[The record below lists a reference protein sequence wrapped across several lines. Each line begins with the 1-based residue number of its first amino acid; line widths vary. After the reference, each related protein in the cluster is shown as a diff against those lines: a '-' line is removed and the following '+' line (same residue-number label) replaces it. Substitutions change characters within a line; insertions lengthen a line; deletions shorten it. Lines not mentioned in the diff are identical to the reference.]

1 MGKMDNIVKFTGVL
15 KPTKHK
21 DSQEL
26 VVTSHEST

>member
-15 KPTKHK
+15 NLLNK

-26 VVTSHEST
+26 VVKFP